1 LCRLPGYRPPDLL
14 RTRSCLPAAWA
25 ELAFSLVIGM
35 LVTKGV
41 PVQGEE
47 PAEQAAKAEADRR
60 EADRKLDA

>member
-1 LCRLPGYRPPDLL
+1 
-14 RTRSCLPAAWA
+14 
-25 ELAFSLVIGM
+25 LAFSLVIGM